1 MVAEGALVEDPEGR
15 VVLAAQVGGLADV
28 SFGVAKSARFV
39 WKKSLTLITKRL
51 TRFDGSSQRG
61 LR

>member
-1 MVAEGALVEDPEGR
+1 MEDPEGR

-28 SFGVAKSARFV
+28 SSDVAKSARFV
-39 WKKSLTLITKRL
+39 WKKSPTLITKRL